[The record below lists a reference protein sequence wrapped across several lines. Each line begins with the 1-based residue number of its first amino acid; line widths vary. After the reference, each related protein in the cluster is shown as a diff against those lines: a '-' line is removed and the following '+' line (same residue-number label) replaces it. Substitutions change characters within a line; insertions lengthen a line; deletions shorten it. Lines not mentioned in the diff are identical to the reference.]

1 MNQNQ
6 DKVPVTLPADTMKKP
21 YETPEIQAI
30 VLNQQPGLLAT
41 SGFGASRNSYGDAE
55 EYDWE

>member
-41 SGFGASRNSYGDAE
+41 SGFGASRSGYGDATE
-55 EYDWE
+55 EEW

>member
-1 MNQNQ
+1 MNKNQ

-41 SGFGASRNSYGDAE
+41 SGFGAARSGYGDATE
-55 EYDWE
+55 EDW

>member
-1 MNQNQ
+1 MNNIQ

-41 SGFGASRNSYGDAE
+41 SGFGASRSGYGDATE
-55 EYDWE
+55 EDW

>member
-1 MNQNQ
+1 MNKNQ
-6 DKVPVTLPADTMKKP
+6 DKVPVKLPAETTKKP

-41 SGFGASRNSYGDAE
+41 SGFGASRSGYGNATE
-55 EYDWE
+55 EDW